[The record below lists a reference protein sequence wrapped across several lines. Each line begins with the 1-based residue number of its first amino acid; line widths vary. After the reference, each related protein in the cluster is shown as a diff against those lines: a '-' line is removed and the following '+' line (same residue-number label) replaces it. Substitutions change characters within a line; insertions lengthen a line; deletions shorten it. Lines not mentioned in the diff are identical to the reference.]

1 MEKGSSKGR
10 QKVRFA
16 PPEYFLPRRP
26 LHVSIAVNGA
36 CILAGLGVGM
46 LIEKWISEKVK
57 EDGGYVTIG
66 SKKEEVSEKVTAA
79 PLQQST

>member
-1 MEKGSSKGR
+1 MEKGSGKGR

-16 PPEYFLPRRP
+16 PLEYFLPRQP

-66 SKKEEVSEKVTAA
+66 SKEEVSEKVTTA
-79 PLQQST
+79 PLQ